1 MPFRNILRLPLSD
14 AFFFVR
20 GFSLIQITIFRMLG
34 NNADARK
41 CSSFALALATCGLS
55 VVTGNETANVLLRL
69 AGYQP
74 SP

>member
-41 CSSFALALATCGLS
+41 CSSFALALD
-55 VVTGNETANVLLRL
+55 VV
-69 AGYQP
+69 
-74 SP
+74 